1 MIFWQLLLAHLI
13 GDFPLQFNEIFRL
26 KVKSKWGVLLHCAIV
41 VMISALF
48 LVPYVLTMQ
57 MWCGIIILICSHFI
71 IDWTRVILSKKA
83 NLDNLWMFLL
93 DQGLHILIVWL
104 VSQIISYPP
113 FIIPLI
119 LPESIRDVLE
129 NKQIILTMCGF
140 IAAGYFGAIL
150 IHYLKKMFING
161 YTSQSLSTK
170 RYGIVERL
178 LIMVL
183 ILMPGLFFLFIP
195 TILFARMSISRVKE
209 EEYSLFDSIVSMA
222 FAVIF
227 GLILKVFVWL

>member
-26 KVKSKWGVLLHCAIV
+26 KIKSKWGVLLHCAIV
-41 VMISALF
+41 VMISAPF
-48 LVPYVLTMQ
+48 LLPYVWTMR
-57 MWCGIIILICSHFI
+57 MWIGIIILISSHFL
-71 IDWTRVILSKKA
+71 IDWTRVVFSKKA

-93 DQGLHILIVWL
+93 DQCLHIFIVWL
-104 VSQIISYPP
+104 VSLMIISPP
-113 FIIPLI
+113 LPI
-119 LPESIRDVLE
+119 LPESIRDIIE
-129 NKQIILTMCGF
+129 NKQIILTLIGF
-140 IAAGYFGAIL
+140 IAGSYFGAIV
-150 IHYLKKMFING
+150 IHYLKKMFIQG

-170 RYGIVERL
+170 RYGIIERL

-227 GLILKVFVWL
+227 GLLLKVFVWL

>member
-13 GDFPLQFNEIFRL
+13 GDFPLQFNEIFKL

-41 VMISALF
+41 VMISVLF
-48 LVPYVLTMQ
+48 LVPYVLTMR

-71 IDWTRVILSKKA
+71 IDWTRVIFSKKA

-93 DQGLHILIVWL
+93 DQSLHIFMVWL
-104 VSQIISYPP
+104 VSLIIISPP
-113 FIIPLI
+113 LPI
-119 LPESIRDVLE
+119 LPESINSIIE
-129 NKQIILTMCGF
+129 NKQIILTLIGF
-140 IAAGYFGAIL
+140 ITGGYFGAIV
-150 IHYLKKMFING
+150 IHYLKKMFIKG

-178 LIMVL
+178 LVMVL

-195 TILFARMSISRVKE
+195 TVLFARMSISRVKE
-209 EEYSLFDSIVSMA
+209 EEYSLFDSIVSMV
-222 FAVIF
+222 FAVIS
-227 GLILKVFVWL
+227 GLILKIFVWL